1 MLHVPS
7 EMIPR
12 IRPSVRLMQV
22 ITMVLVMSP
31 ILFIAVILAAIDTE
45 SLHTEPKMLVLL
57 AAATGV
63 VNYLLSFFFG
73 PAFRKSVNASDPV
86 QYADVKTLLAGLK
99 TSHIIQCAMIEGGI
113 YLNLVVLLLDHG
125 WFNLYIAGLGM
136 VLMIFLFPT
145 NGRTVRKIEKG
156 LND

>member
-1 MLHVPS
+1 MLHVPRD
-7 EMIPR
+7 MIPR
-12 IRPSVRLMQV
+12 IQPSVRTMQV
-22 ITMVLVMSP
+22 ITMALVMGP
-31 ILFIAVILAAIDTE
+31 ILFIAVILAAINTA
-45 SLHTEPKMLVLL
+45 SLHSEPKMLILL

-86 QYADVKTLLAGLK
+86 EYSDVKTLLAGIQ
-99 TSHIIQCAMIEGGI
+99 TSHIIQSAMLEGGI

-125 WFNLYIAGLGM
+125 WMNLYVAGIGM
-136 VLMIFLFPT
+136 VLLMFLFPT
-145 NGRTVRKIEKG
+145 EGRLVRQIEKG